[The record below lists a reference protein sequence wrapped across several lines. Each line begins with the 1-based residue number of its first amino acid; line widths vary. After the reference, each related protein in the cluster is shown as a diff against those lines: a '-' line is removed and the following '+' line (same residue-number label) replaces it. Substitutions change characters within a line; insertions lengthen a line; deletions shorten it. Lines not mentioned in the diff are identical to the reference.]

1 MTDYRC
7 DICGNIDPT
16 HWQRC
21 EHPSCYDGRDAT
33 AFARGGID
41 HSWAM
46 ARGRPIDDGEFGCHC
61 AVQKIDPI
69 NQRVTRVDMN
79 LAKQLQR
86 SIERNSK
93 LVEQNRKLKVLAET
107 LTASSW
113 NRVGDF
119 GPVSRFCLLGPILL
133 FDRHHP
139 SAPTCTR
146 DTPTR
151 AAAVK
156 DGPPSGH
163 QRREASLTAAS
174 TTA

>member
-33 AFARGGID
+33 VFGRGGID

-107 LTASSW
+107 LTFALVPFKSTEMG
-113 NRVGDF
+113 N
-119 GPVSRFCLLGPILL
+119 L
-133 FDRHHP
+133 FVDICPHERMRHLIDMVDKVL
-139 SAPTCTR
+139 S
-146 DTPTR
+146 
-151 AAAVK
+151 
-156 DGPPSGH
+156 
-163 QRREASLTAAS
+163 EADKMLSDDSDLQ
-174 TTA
+174 